1 MKSKIISKLNEN
13 FFCNQNLQK
22 ALKKSNKI
30 RAVYNNK
37 HGSFL
42 IYPLFKKFTIIY
54 TNAHPNKKVKNYLK
68 KLSKK
73 YNCIYAISEN
83 LQEIEKFQQKSFKE
97 FIPRATRKILLT
109 DSQEEILANMH
120 SKGRYNAKVAQKK
133 GLKVTNQFILEDFYE
148 LLSQTAQR
156 DAFNINDKKYFE
168 ELFKNIPKNQIHYY
182 SIYHQ
187 EKLIAASIVIDHA
200 KTAYYFYG
208 ASNHKYRNLM
218 APYLIQHTAIFDA
231 KKRKLTHY
239 DFLGISPYSPHP
251 LDKVSDFKRKFGGT
265 VTHYTKN
272 KLTVFKPFLFAML
285 YLRKTLKN
293 FIK

>member
-1 MKSKIISKLNEN
+1 MKSKTVSKQNEN

-22 ALKKSNKI
+22 ALKKSQKI
-30 RAVYNNK
+30 SAAYNNK
-37 HGSFL
+37 YGSFL

-54 TNAHPNKKVKNYLK
+54 TNANPNTKVKSYLK
-68 KLSKK
+68 KIAKQHNS
-73 YNCIYAISEN
+73 IYAISEN
-83 LQEIEKFQQKSFKE
+83 LQEIDSFQQKSFKE
-97 FIPRATRKILLT
+97 FIPRATRKISLS

-148 LLSQTAQR
+148 LLIQTAQR
-156 DAFNINDKKYFE
+156 DSFNINDKTYFE

-182 SIYHQ
+182 SIYH
-187 EKLIAASIVIDHA
+187 EKKLIAASIVIDHGE
-200 KTAYYFYG
+200 TAYYFYG

-218 APYLIQHTAIFDA
+218 APYLIQHSAIFEA
-231 KKRKLTHY
+231 KKRKLSHY

-251 LDKVSDFKRKFGGT
+251 LDKVSDFKRKFGGNI
-265 VTHYTKN
+265 VHFTHN
-272 KLTVFKPFLFAML
+272 KITIFKPFLFTLL
-285 YLRKTLKN
+285 YLRKILKK